1 MKRQVAGSSPRAVFD
16 DGVIRVDFVHQEV
29 SMQGEAVV
37 LTVLLGSAL
46 KIDGRLILQTQSD
59 GPVDMLVVDF
69 TAPDKVDIRRK
80 EVAAQTTKDSCP
92 TTSP

>member
-1 MKRQVAGSSPRAVFD
+1 MLVLPRKPQQEIIVGD
-16 DGVIRVDFVHQEV
+16 DIR
-29 SMQGEAVV
+29 
-37 LTVLLGSAL
+37 LTVLDIRG
-46 KIDGRLILQTQSD
+46 GRVKLA
-59 GPVDMLVVDF
+59 F